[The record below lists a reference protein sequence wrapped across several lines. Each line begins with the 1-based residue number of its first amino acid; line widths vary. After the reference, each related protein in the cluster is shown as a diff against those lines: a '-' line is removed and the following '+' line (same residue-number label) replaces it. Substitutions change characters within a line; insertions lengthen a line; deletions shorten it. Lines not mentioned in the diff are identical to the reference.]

1 MRDEE
6 RELGVR
12 VGISQRETAFEG
24 YGDDIYWALNYEQSI
39 SELVE
44 MA

>member
-1 MRDEE
+1 MRSES
-6 RELGVR
+6 LAFGWASV
-12 VGISQRETAFEG
+12 RETAFEG
-24 YGDDIYWALNYEQSI
+24 YGGDIYWALNYEQSI